1 MAFENLSNKLQDVF
15 KQLRGKGKLTEADVK
30 TAMREVKIA
39 LLEADVNFKIVKN
52 FIKTVTERAVGT
64 EVLEGLNPGQQVI
77 KIVNE
82 ELISLMGT
90 TQSQLTF
97 AKRPPTVYMMVGLQ
111 GAGKTTSSGKLAG
124 QLRKQGRN
132 PLLVACDVYRPAA
145 IKQLQVVGKN
155 YNIPVFEMG
164 DKLSP
169 VEISKKALEYAAEN
183 RNDVILIDTA
193 GRLHINEEL
202 MQELQDIKEVVKP
215 QEILLVVDAMTGQ
228 DAVTVAESFDSQL
241 GIDGIIMTK
250 LDGDA
255 RGGAALSVRS
265 VTNKPI
271 KYIGMGEKMEDL
283 EPFYPDRMASRILG
297 MGDVL
302 TLIDKV
308 QQNIDEQEA
317 KEMQKKMLSNEFTLE
332 DFLSQMQQIKKMGPL
347 KDLMGNSSA
356 LRHLK
361 AVDFTDEK
369 FGVPTGMIPGMN
381 KFNLDEALNGVDP
394 SKEMAKTEAII
405 QSMTREERLNP
416 SILNGPRKKRIANGS
431 GRSIAEVNRL
441 LKQFEEMKKMM
452 KQMNNMQKGK
462 KGKLP
467 FFR

>member
-164 DKLSP
+164 DKFSP

-347 KDLMGNSSA
+347 KDLMG
-356 LRHLK
+356 
-361 AVDFTDEK
+361 
-369 FGVPTGMIPGMN
+369 MIPGMN

>member
-1 MAFENLSNKLQDVF
+1 MAFENLSNKLQEVF
-15 KQLRGKGKLTEADVK
+15 KQLRSKGVLTEADVK
-30 TAMREVKIA
+30 AAMREVKIA
-39 LLEADVNFKIVKN
+39 LLEADVNFKIVKE
-52 FIKTVTERAVGT
+52 FIKKVTERAVGT
-64 EVLEGLNPGQQVI
+64 EVLQGLNPGQQVI

-82 ELISLMGT
+82 ELIALMGF
-90 TQSQLTF
+90 TQAQLTF
-97 AKRPPTVYMMVGLQ
+97 SRKPPTVFMMVGLQ
-111 GAGKTTSSGKLAG
+111 GAGKTTTSGKLAG
-124 QLRKQGRN
+124 QLRKQGRS

-164 DKLSP
+164 TEVSP
-169 VEISKKALEYAAEN
+169 VEISKKALEYAVQQHH
-183 RNDVILIDTA
+183 DVILIDTA

-202 MQELQDIKEVVKP
+202 MQELQDIKTAVRP

-228 DAVTVAESFDSQL
+228 DAVTVAESFDGQL
-241 GIDGIIMTK
+241 GVDGIILTK

-302 TLIDKV
+302 SLIDKV
-308 QQNIDEQEA
+308 QANIDEQEA
-317 KEMQKKMLSNEFTLE
+317 LDMAKKMRANDFTLE
-332 DFLSQMQQIKKMGPL
+332 DFLAQMQQIKKMGPL
-347 KDLMGNSSA
+347 KDL
-356 LRHLK
+356 L
-361 AVDFTDEK
+361 
-369 FGVPTGMIPGMN
+369 GMMPGIPGMG
-381 KFNLDEALNGVDP
+381 KLDLDAALNGVDP
-394 SKEMAKTEAII
+394 QKEMARTEAII
-405 QSMTREERLNP
+405 QSMTKEERANP
-416 SILNGPRKKRIANGS
+416 SILNGPRKKRIAAGC
-431 GRSIAEVNRL
+431 GRSIADVNRL
-441 LKQFEEMKKMM
+441 IKQFEEMKKMM

-462 KGKLP
+462 KGKFP

>member
-82 ELISLMGT
+82 ELIALMGT

-228 DAVTVAESFDSQL
+228 DAVTVA
-241 GIDGIIMTK
+241 
-250 LDGDA
+250 
-255 RGGAALSVRS
+255 GALTASWAL
-265 VTNKPI
+265 
-271 KYIGMGEKMEDL
+271 M
-283 EPFYPDRMASRILG
+283 
-297 MGDVL
+297 VL
-302 TLIDKV
+302 
-308 QQNIDEQEA
+308 
-317 KEMQKKMLSNEFTLE
+317 S
-332 DFLSQMQQIKKMGPL
+332 
-347 KDLMGNSSA
+347 
-356 LRHLK
+356 
-361 AVDFTDEK
+361 
-369 FGVPTGMIPGMN
+369 
-381 KFNLDEALNGVDP
+381 
-394 SKEMAKTEAII
+394 
-405 QSMTREERLNP
+405 
-416 SILNGPRKKRIANGS
+416 
-431 GRSIAEVNRL
+431 
-441 LKQFEEMKKMM
+441 
-452 KQMNNMQKGK
+452 
-462 KGKLP
+462 
-467 FFR
+467 

>member
-97 AKRPPTVYMMVGLQ
+97 AKRPPTIYMMVGLQ

-347 KDLMGNSSA
+347 KDLMG
-356 LRHLK
+356 
-361 AVDFTDEK
+361 
-369 FGVPTGMIPGMN
+369 MIPGMN

>member
-52 FIKTVTERAVGT
+52 FIKAVTERAVGT

-347 KDLMGNSSA
+347 KDLMG
-356 LRHLK
+356 
-361 AVDFTDEK
+361 
-369 FGVPTGMIPGMN
+369 MIPGMN

>member
-82 ELISLMGT
+82 ELIALMGT

-347 KDLMGNSSA
+347 KDLMG
-356 LRHLK
+356 
-361 AVDFTDEK
+361 
-369 FGVPTGMIPGMN
+369 MIPGMN

-394 SKEMAKTEAII
+394 SKEMAKTEPII

>member
-1 MAFENLSNKLQDVF
+1 MAFENLSAKLQEVF
-15 KQLRGKGKLTEADVK
+15 KQLRGKGVLTEDDVK
-30 TAMREVKIA
+30 AAMREVKIA
-39 LLEADVNFKIVKN
+39 LLEADVNFKIVKD
-52 FIKTVTERAVGT
+52 FIKTVTARAVGV
-64 EVLEGLNPGQQVI
+64 EVLQGLNPGQQVI

-82 ELISLMGT
+82 ELISLMGS
-90 TQSQLTF
+90 TQSRLTYSN
-97 AKRPPTVYMMVGLQ
+97 RPPTVYMMVGLQ

-132 PLLVACDVYRPAA
+132 PLLVACDIYRPAA

-155 YNIPVFEMG
+155 YGIPVFEMG
-164 DKLSP
+164 TEVNP
-169 VEISKKALEYAAEN
+169 VEISKKALEYAAEQHH
-183 RNDVILIDTA
+183 DVILIDTA

-202 MQELQDIKEVVKP
+202 MQELQDIKATVKP
-215 QEILLVVDAMTGQ
+215 QEVLLVVDAMTGQ
-228 DAVTVAESFDSQL
+228 DAVTVAGSFDSQL
-241 GIDGIIMTK
+241 GVDGIIMTK

-283 EPFYPDRMASRILG
+283 EPFFPDRMASRILG

-302 TLIDKV
+302 SLIDKV

-317 KEMQKKMLSNEFTLE
+317 VEMQKKMLSNEFTLE

-347 KDLMGNSSA
+347 KDLMG
-356 LRHLK
+356 
-361 AVDFTDEK
+361 
-369 FGVPTGMIPGMN
+369 MIPGLNGM
-381 KFNLDEALNGVDP
+381 NLDKAMQGVDP
-394 SKEMAKTEAII
+394 AKEMVKVEAII
-405 QSMTREERLNP
+405 QSMTKEERSNP
-416 SILNGPRKKRIANGS
+416 SVLNGPRKKRIANGS
-431 GRSIAEVNRL
+431 GRSIADVNRL

>member
-1 MAFENLSNKLQDVF
+1 MAFENLSAKLQEVF
-15 KQLRGKGKLTEADVK
+15 KQLRGKGVLTEDDVK
-30 TAMREVKIA
+30 AAMREVKIA
-39 LLEADVNFKIVKN
+39 LLEADVNFKIVKD
-52 FIKTVTERAVGT
+52 FIKTVTERAVGV
-64 EVLEGLNPGQQVI
+64 EVLQGLNPGQQVI
-77 KIVNE
+77 KIVND
-82 ELISLMGT
+82 ELIALMGS
-90 TQSQLTF
+90 TQSRLTYSN
-97 AKRPPTVYMMVGLQ
+97 RPPTVYMMVGLQ

-132 PLLVACDVYRPAA
+132 PLLVACDIYRPAA

-155 YNIPVFEMG
+155 YGIPVFEMG
-164 DKLSP
+164 TEVSP
-169 VEISKKALEYAAEN
+169 VEISKKALEYAAEQHH
-183 RNDVILIDTA
+183 DVVLIDTA

-202 MQELQDIKEVVKP
+202 MQELLDIKATVRP
-215 QEILLVVDAMTGQ
+215 QEVLLVVDAMTGQ
-228 DAVTVAESFDSQL
+228 IAVTVAGSFDSQL
-241 GIDGIIMTK
+241 GVDGIIMTK

-302 TLIDKV
+302 SLIDKV

-317 KEMQKKMLSNEFTLE
+317 MEMQKKMRSNEFTLE

-347 KDLMGNSSA
+347 KDLMG
-356 LRHLK
+356 
-361 AVDFTDEK
+361 
-369 FGVPTGMIPGMN
+369 MIPGMN
-381 KFNLDEALNGVDP
+381 GLNLEKAMEGVDP
-394 SKEMAKTEAII
+394 AKEMVKVEAII
-405 QSMTREERLNP
+405 QSMTKEERSNP
-416 SILNGPRKKRIANGS
+416 SILNGPRKKRIANGC
-431 GRSIAEVNRL
+431 GRTIADVNRL

>member
-82 ELISLMGT
+82 ELIALMGT

-241 GIDGIIMTK
+241 GIDGIIITK

-347 KDLMGNSSA
+347 KDLMG
-356 LRHLK
+356 
-361 AVDFTDEK
+361 
-369 FGVPTGMIPGMN
+369 MIPGMN

>member
-1 MAFENLSNKLQDVF
+1 MAFENLSGKLQEVF
-15 KQLRGKGKLTEADVK
+15 KQLRGKGRLTEADVK
-30 TAMREVKIA
+30 AAMREVKIA
-39 LLEADVNFKIVKN
+39 LLEADVNFKIVKG
-52 FIKTVTERAVGT
+52 FIKKVTERAIGT

-82 ELISLMGT
+82 ELIDLMGT
-90 TQSQLTF
+90 TQSRLTF
-97 AKRPPTVYMMVGLQ
+97 ANRPPTVYMMVGLQ

-124 QLRKQGRN
+124 QLRRQGRN

-164 DKLSP
+164 DKFSP
-169 VEISKKALEYAAEN
+169 VEISKKALEYAAEQH
-183 RNDVILIDTA
+183 NDVILIDTA

-202 MQELQDIKEVVKP
+202 MQELQDIKAAVKP

-241 GIDGIIMTK
+241 GVDGIILTK

-302 TLIDKV
+302 SLIDKV

-317 KEMQKKMLSNEFTLE
+317 LEMQKKMRSNEFTLE

-347 KDLMGNSSA
+347 KDLMG
-356 LRHLK
+356 
-361 AVDFTDEK
+361 
-369 FGVPTGMIPGMN
+369 MIPGMN
-381 KFNLDEALNGVDP
+381 KIDMDAALKGVDP
-394 SKEMAKTEAII
+394 VKEMAKTEAII
-405 QSMTREERLNP
+405 QSMTKEERANP
-416 SILNGPRKKRIANGS
+416 AILNGPRKKRIANGC
-431 GRSIAEVNRL
+431 GRTIADVNRL

-452 KQMNNMQKGK
+452 KQMNNMQKGRK
-462 KGKLP
+462 KGRLP
-467 FFR
+467 FF

>member
-202 MQELQDIKEVVKP
+202 MRELQDIKEVVKP

-308 QQNIDEQEA
+308 EQNIDEQEA

-347 KDLMGNSSA
+347 KDLM
-356 LRHLK
+356 
-361 AVDFTDEK
+361 
-369 FGVPTGMIPGMN
+369 GMIPGMN

-416 SILNGPRKKRIANGS
+416 SILNGSRKKRIANGS

>member
-82 ELISLMGT
+82 ELIALMGT

-347 KDLMGNSSA
+347 KDLMG
-356 LRHLK
+356 
-361 AVDFTDEK
+361 
-369 FGVPTGMIPGMN
+369 MIPGMN
-381 KFNLDEALNGVDP
+381 KFNLDEALNGVDR

>member
-82 ELISLMGT
+82 ELIALMGT

-97 AKRPPTVYMMVGLQ
+97 AKHPPTVYMMVGLQ

-347 KDLMGNSSA
+347 KDLMG
-356 LRHLK
+356 
-361 AVDFTDEK
+361 
-369 FGVPTGMIPGMN
+369 MIPGMN

>member
-1 MAFENLSNKLQDVF
+1 MAFENLSAKLQEVF
-15 KQLRGKGKLTEADVK
+15 KQLRGKGVLTEDDVK
-30 TAMREVKIA
+30 AAMREVKIA
-39 LLEADVNFKIVKN
+39 LLEADVNFKIVKD
-52 FIKTVTERAVGT
+52 FIKTVTERAVGV
-64 EVLEGLNPGQQVI
+64 EVLQGLNPGQQVI
-77 KIVNE
+77 KIVND
-82 ELISLMGT
+82 ELITLMGS
-90 TQSQLTF
+90 TQSRLTYSN
-97 AKRPPTVYMMVGLQ
+97 RPPTVYMMVGLQ

-132 PLLVACDVYRPAA
+132 PLLVACDIYRPAA

-155 YNIPVFEMG
+155 YGIPVFEMG
-164 DKLSP
+164 TEVSP
-169 VEISKKALEYAAEN
+169 VEISKKALEYAAEQHH
-183 RNDVILIDTA
+183 DVVLIDTA

-202 MQELQDIKEVVKP
+202 MKELLDIKSTVRP
-215 QEILLVVDAMTGQ
+215 QEVLLVVDAMTGQ
-228 DAVTVAESFDSQL
+228 DAVTVAGSFDSQL
-241 GIDGIIMTK
+241 GVDGIIMTK

-302 TLIDKV
+302 SLIDKV

-317 KEMQKKMLSNEFTLE
+317 MEMQKKMRSNDFTLE

-347 KDLMGNSSA
+347 KDLMG
-356 LRHLK
+356 
-361 AVDFTDEK
+361 
-369 FGVPTGMIPGMN
+369 MIPGMN
-381 KFNLDEALNGVDP
+381 GLNLEKAMDGVDP
-394 SKEMAKTEAII
+394 AKEMVKVEAII
-405 QSMTREERLNP
+405 HSMTKEERSNP
-416 SILNGPRKKRIANGS
+416 SILNGPRKKRIANGC
-431 GRSIAEVNRL
+431 GRSIADVNRL

>member
-145 IKQLQVVGKN
+145 IKQLQVVGTN

-347 KDLMGNSSA
+347 KDLMG
-356 LRHLK
+356 
-361 AVDFTDEK
+361 
-369 FGVPTGMIPGMN
+369 MIPGMN

>member
-347 KDLMGNSSA
+347 KDLMG
-356 LRHLK
+356 
-361 AVDFTDEK
+361 
-369 FGVPTGMIPGMN
+369 MIPGMN

-394 SKEMAKTEAII
+394 SMEMAKTEAII

>member
-1 MAFENLSNKLQDVF
+1 MAFENLSGKLQEVF
-15 KQLRGKGKLTEADVK
+15 KQLRGKGRLTEADVK
-30 TAMREVKIA
+30 AAMREVKIA
-39 LLEADVNFKIVKN
+39 LLEADVNFKIVKE
-52 FIKTVTERAVGT
+52 FIKKVTERAIGT

-82 ELISLMGT
+82 ELIDLMGT
-90 TQSQLTF
+90 TQSRLTF
-97 AKRPPTVYMMVGLQ
+97 ANRPPTVYMMVGLQ

-169 VEISKKALEYAAEN
+169 VEISKKALEYAAEQH
-183 RNDVILIDTA
+183 NDVILIDTA

-202 MQELQDIKEVVKP
+202 MQELQDIKAAVKP

-241 GIDGIIMTK
+241 GVDGIILTK

-302 TLIDKV
+302 SLIDKV

-317 KEMQKKMLSNEFTLE
+317 LEMQKKMRSNEFTLE

-347 KDLMGNSSA
+347 KDLMG
-356 LRHLK
+356 
-361 AVDFTDEK
+361 
-369 FGVPTGMIPGMN
+369 MIPGMN
-381 KFNLDEALNGVDP
+381 KIDMDAALKGVDP
-394 SKEMAKTEAII
+394 AKEMAKTEAII
-405 QSMTREERLNP
+405 QSMTKEERANP
-416 SILNGPRKKRIANGS
+416 AILNGPRKKRIANGC
-431 GRSIAEVNRL
+431 GRTIADVNRL

-462 KGKLP
+462 KKGRLP
-467 FFR
+467 FF

>member
-1 MAFENLSNKLQDVF
+1 MAFENLSNKLQEVF
-15 KQLRGKGKLTEADVK
+15 KQLKSKGVLTEADVK
-30 TAMREVKIA
+30 AAMREVKIA
-39 LLEADVNFKIVKN
+39 LLEADVNFKIVKD
-52 FIKTVTERAVGT
+52 FIKKVTERAVGT
-64 EVLEGLNPGQQVI
+64 EVLQGLNPGQQVI

-82 ELISLMGT
+82 ELIALMGS
-90 TQSQLTF
+90 TQAQLTF
-97 AKRPPTVYMMVGLQ
+97 SRKPPTVFMMVGLQ
-111 GAGKTTSSGKLAG
+111 GAGKTTTSGKLAG

-164 DKLSP
+164 TEVSP
-169 VEISKKALEYAAEN
+169 VEISKKALEYAAEQHH
-183 RNDVILIDTA
+183 DTILIDTA

-202 MQELQDIKEVVKP
+202 MQELQDIKTAVRP

-228 DAVTVAESFDSQL
+228 DAVTVAESFDGQL
-241 GIDGIIMTK
+241 GVDGIILTK

-302 TLIDKV
+302 SLIDKV
-308 QQNIDEQEA
+308 QSNIDEKEA
-317 KEMQKKMLSNEFTLE
+317 IEMAKKMRSNEFTLE
-332 DFLSQMQQIKKMGPL
+332 DFLDQMQQIKKMGPL
-347 KDLMGNSSA
+347 KDL
-356 LRHLK
+356 L
-361 AVDFTDEK
+361 
-369 FGVPTGMIPGMN
+369 GMLPGIPGVG
-381 KFNLDEALNGVDP
+381 KLDMDALGGVDP
-394 SKEMAKTEAII
+394 QKEMAKTEAII
-405 QSMTREERLNP
+405 QSMTKEERANP
-416 SILNGPRKKRIANGS
+416 SILNGPRKKRIAAGC
-431 GRSIAEVNRL
+431 GRSIADVNRL

-452 KQMNNMQKGK
+452 KQMNNMTRGKK
-462 KGKLP
+462 KGKMP

>member
-1 MAFENLSNKLQDVF
+1 MAFENLSNKLQEVF
-15 KQLRGKGKLTEADVK
+15 KQLRSKGVLTEADVK
-30 TAMREVKIA
+30 AAMREVKIA
-39 LLEADVNFKIVKN
+39 LLEADVNFKIVKD
-52 FIKTVTERAVGT
+52 FIKKVTERAVGT
-64 EVLEGLNPGQQVI
+64 EVLQGLNPGQQVI

-82 ELISLMGT
+82 ELIALMGS
-90 TQSQLTF
+90 TQAQLTF
-97 AKRPPTVYMMVGLQ
+97 SRKPPTVFMMVGLQ
-111 GAGKTTSSGKLAG
+111 GAGKTTTSGKLAG
-124 QLRKQGRN
+124 QLRKQGRS

-164 DKLSP
+164 TEVSP
-169 VEISKKALEYAAEN
+169 VEISRKALEYAAEHHH
-183 RNDVILIDTA
+183 DVILIDTA

-202 MQELQDIKEVVKP
+202 MQELQYIKATVRP

-228 DAVTVAESFDSQL
+228 DAVTVAESFDGQL
-241 GIDGIIMTK
+241 GVDGIILTK

-302 TLIDKV
+302 SLIDKV
-308 QQNIDEQEA
+308 QSNIDEQEA
-317 KEMQKKMLSNEFTLE
+317 IEMAKKMRSNDFTLE
-332 DFLSQMQQIKKMGPL
+332 DFLAQMQQIKKMGPL
-347 KDLMGNSSA
+347 KDL
-356 LRHLK
+356 L
-361 AVDFTDEK
+361 
-369 FGVPTGMIPGMN
+369 GMLPGIPGIG
-381 KFNLDEALNGVDP
+381 KLDMDALGGVDP
-394 SKEMAKTEAII
+394 QKEMAKTEAII
-405 QSMTREERLNP
+405 QSMTKEERQNP
-416 SILNGPRKKRIANGS
+416 SILNGPRKKRIAAGC
-431 GRSIAEVNRL
+431 GRSIADVNRL

-452 KQMNNMQKGK
+452 KQMNNMTKGK
-462 KGKLP
+462 RGKMP

>member
-1 MAFENLSNKLQDVF
+1 MAFENLSGKLQEVF
-15 KQLRGKGKLTEADVK
+15 KQLRGKGRLTEADVK
-30 TAMREVKIA
+30 AAMREVKIA
-39 LLEADVNFKIVKN
+39 LLEADVNFKIVKE
-52 FIKTVTERAVGT
+52 FIKKVTERAIGT

-82 ELISLMGT
+82 ELIDLMGT
-90 TQSQLTF
+90 TQSRLTF
-97 AKRPPTVYMMVGLQ
+97 ANRPPTVYMMVGLQ

-145 IKQLQVVGKN
+145 IRQLQVVGKN

-169 VEISKKALEYAAEN
+169 VEISKKALEYAAEQH
-183 RNDVILIDTA
+183 NDVILIDTA

-202 MQELQDIKEVVKP
+202 MQELQDIKAAVKP

-241 GIDGIIMTK
+241 GVDGIILTK

-302 TLIDKV
+302 SLIDKV

-317 KEMQKKMLSNEFTLE
+317 LEMQKKMRSNEFTLE

-347 KDLMGNSSA
+347 KDLMG
-356 LRHLK
+356 
-361 AVDFTDEK
+361 
-369 FGVPTGMIPGMN
+369 MIPGMN
-381 KFNLDEALNGVDP
+381 KIDMDAALKGVDP
-394 SKEMAKTEAII
+394 AKEMAKTEAII
-405 QSMTREERLNP
+405 QSMTKEERANP
-416 SILNGPRKKRIANGS
+416 AILNGPRKKRIANGC
-431 GRSIAEVNRL
+431 GRTIADVNRL

-452 KQMNNMQKGK
+452 KQMNNMQKGHK
-462 KGKLP
+462 KGRLP
-467 FFR
+467 FF